1 MSKIEVPKV
10 KLNNGVYMPALGYGT
25 FRIDPKDTYECVR
38 NALDV
43 GYRMIDTAEYYQNE
57 EAVGKAIK
65 DSGIPRDEIFITSK
79 VWLTNF
85 GEKQTTE
92 TIQGILKRLQT
103 DYVDLLLIHQPFN
116 DYYGAYRALESA
128 YRQGKARAIGVSN
141 FYVDRFIDLAFHA
154 DIVPQVNQMETHIYN
169 QQKELQK
176 YLNKTGTK
184 LEAWGPFAQA
194 KMGLFEDENLI
205 PIAKKH
211 DKTVAQVALRYLHQ
225 RDIIVIPKT
234 THKERMKENIDIF
247 DFKLSAEE
255 MATISKLDRK
265 ETVGKSHRDPER
277 VLSTIDKKLVE

>member
-169 QQKELQK
+169 QQKDLQK

-225 RDIIVIPKT
+225 RNIIVIPKT

-277 VLSTIDKKLVE
+277 VLSTINKKLVE

>member
-247 DFKLSAEE
+247 DFELSSEE
-255 MATISKLDRK
+255 MAAISKLDRK